1 MNMTNEMKRS
11 IRLVVVSMALR
22 VPLMGGMYGA

>member
-11 IRLVVVSMALR
+11 IRLVIVSMALC
-22 VPLMGGMYGA
+22 VPLAGGMYEA